1 MEPGRCVGVAVEVD
15 AVQKQH
21 VEMNVEI
28 EGTDEALDQ
37 RDRAGVSGV
46 LRKTRFLNIKVRGN
60 DAIDEA
66 QCLYGLSK
74 IVQVLAILL
83 SVRASRNSS
92 VRLRHRRGIRL
103 LCQRDIVRRR
113 FCHRRHHSLGNQ
125 ICQRIAG

>member
-46 LRKTRFLNIKVRGN
+46 LRKTRFLNIRC
-60 DAIDEA
+60 AA
-66 QCLYGLSK
+66 MT
-74 IVQVLAILL
+74 
-83 SVRASRNSS
+83 R
-92 VRLRHRRGIRL
+92 
-103 LCQRDIVRRR
+103 
-113 FCHRRHHSLGNQ
+113 
-125 ICQRIAG
+125 